1 MLKTNAIFHRKVTE
15 METQSCVIEAIQLMN
30 QKEYGEFSKRLLSD
44 QSFIADKKELMYTD
58 PSGQTHGLLALNEES
73 GDGILIDSSGYDYA
87 RYVSFMPNI
96 KAYIDQQISHVAD
109 QIFEEAAEN
118 TSNGSWI
125 VYFEEI
131 AEEHGLNVT
140 ANNGIGTLILN
151 ELQSR
156 EGMAEISMEEDCLDM
171 TLYLD
176 YCKNIN
182 PSELEQ
188 NMGM

>member
-15 METQSCVIEAIQLMN
+15 LETQPCVVEAIQLMN

-96 KAYIDQQISHVAD
+96 KAYIDQQIAQVAD

-131 AEEHGLNVT
+131 AEEHDLNVT
-140 ANNGIGTLILN
+140 ANNGIGTLIFN

-156 EGMAEISMEEDCLDM
+156 DGMAEISLEENCLDM

>member
-1 MLKTNAIFHRKVTE
+1 MLKTNAIFQRKLTE
-15 METQSCVIEAIQLMN
+15 LETQTCVIEAIHLMN
-30 QKEYGEFSKRLLSD
+30 QKEYEEFSKHLLAD
-44 QSFIADKKELMYTD
+44 RSFIADKKEGMYTD

-96 KAYIDQQISHVAD
+96 KAYIDQQISQIAD
-109 QIFEEAAEN
+109 HIFEEASEN
-118 TSNGSWI
+118 TSNGSWA
-125 VYFEEI
+125 VYFDEI
-131 AEEHGLNVT
+131 AEQHGLNVT
-140 ANNGIGTLILN
+140 ANNGIGTLLVR

-156 EGMAEISMEEDCLDM
+156 EGMAKISLEEDCFDM

>member
-15 METQSCVIEAIQLMN
+15 LETQSCVIEAIQLMN

-96 KAYIDQQISHVAD
+96 KAYIDQQIAQVAD

-140 ANNGIGTLILN
+140 ANNGIGRLIFN

-156 EGMAEISMEEDCLDM
+156 DGMAEISLEENCLDM

>member
-15 METQSCVIEAIQLMN
+15 LETQSCVIEAIQLMN

-96 KAYIDQQISHVAD
+96 KAYIDQQISQVAD
-109 QIFEEAAEN
+109 QIFGEAAEN

-151 ELQSR
+151 ELQGR
-156 EGMAEISMEEDCLDM
+156 EGMAEISLEEDCLDM

>member
-1 MLKTNAIFHRKVTE
+1 MITTNAIFHRKVPK
-15 METQSCVIEAIQLMN
+15 METSPCIIEAIELMS
-30 QKEYGEFSKRLLSD
+30 KRDYEEFSNHLLTD
-44 QSFIADKKELMYTD
+44 RSFISDKKDDMFAE
-58 PSGQTHGLLALNEES
+58 PSGNIHCLLALNEES

-96 KAYIDQQISHVAD
+96 KVYIDQQISQVAD
-109 QIFEEAAEN
+109 QIIQEAVEK
-118 TSNGSWI
+118 TSNGSWL

-131 AEEHGLNVT
+131 SEQHGINVK
-140 ANNGIGTLILN
+140 ANNGIGTMLLS

-156 EGMAEISMEEDCLDM
+156 EELAEIELEDGCFDM

-182 PSELEQ
+182 PSEMEQ

>member
-1 MLKTNAIFHRKVTE
+1 MLKTNAIFYRKVTE
-15 METQSCVIEAIQLMN
+15 LETQPCVIEAIQLMN

-96 KAYIDQQISHVAD
+96 KAYIDQQIVQVAD

-156 EGMAEISMEEDCLDM
+156 DGMAEISLEEDCLDM

>member
-1 MLKTNAIFHRKVTE
+1 MLKTNAIFYRKETE
-15 METQSCVIEAIQLMN
+15 LETKPCVIEAIQLMN

-58 PSGQTHGLLALNEES
+58 PSGQTHGLLALNEEN

-96 KAYIDQQISHVAD
+96 KAYIDQQISQVAD

-156 EGMAEISMEEDCLDM
+156 EGMAEISLEEDCLDM

>member
-1 MLKTNAIFHRKVTE
+1 
-15 METQSCVIEAIQLMN
+15 
-30 QKEYGEFSKRLLSD
+30 
-44 QSFIADKKELMYTD
+44 
-58 PSGQTHGLLALNEES
+58 
-73 GDGILIDSSGYDYA
+73 
-87 RYVSFMPNI
+87 MPNI
-96 KAYIDQQISHVAD
+96 KAYIDQQISQVAD

-131 AEEHGLNVT
+131 AEEHCLNVT

-156 EGMAEISMEEDCLDM
+156 EGMAEISLEEDCLDM

>member
-15 METQSCVIEAIQLMN
+15 LETQSCVIEAIQLMN

-96 KAYIDQQISHVAD
+96 KAYIDQQITQVAD

-156 EGMAEISMEEDCLDM
+156 DGMAEISLEENCLDM

>member
-1 MLKTNAIFHRKVTE
+1 
-15 METQSCVIEAIQLMN
+15 MN

-44 QSFIADKKELMYTD
+44 QSFIADKKEFMYTD
-58 PSGQTHGLLALNEES
+58 SSGQTHGLLALNAES

-96 KAYIDQQISHVAD
+96 KAYIDQQISQVAD

-140 ANNGIGTLILN
+140 VNNGIGTLILN

-156 EGMAEISMEEDCLDM
+156 DGMAEISLEEDCLDM

>member
-1 MLKTNAIFHRKVTE
+1 MLKTNVIFHRKVTE
-15 METQSCVIEAIQLMN
+15 LETKPCVIEAIQLMN

-96 KAYIDQQISHVAD
+96 KAYIDQQISQVAD
-109 QIFEEAAEN
+109 QIFEGAAEN

-131 AEEHGLNVT
+131 AEAHGLNVT

-156 EGMAEISMEEDCLDM
+156 EEMAEISLEEDCLDM

>member
-1 MLKTNAIFHRKVTE
+1 MLKTNAIFFRKVSE
-15 METQSCVIEAIQLMN
+15 LETQPCVIEAIQLMN
-30 QKEYGEFSKRLLSD
+30 QAEYDEFSKGLLRD
-44 QSFIADKKELMYTD
+44 RSFISDKKEDMFTD
-58 PSGQTHGLLALNEES
+58 TSGQTHCLLALNEES
-73 GDGILIDSSGYDYA
+73 GDGILINSSGYDYA
-87 RYVSFMPNI
+87 RYISFMPNI
-96 KAYIDQQISHVAD
+96 KTYIDQQISQVAD
-109 QIFEEAAEN
+109 QILQEASEN

-131 AEEHGLNVT
+131 AEQHSLNVK
-140 ANNGIGTLILN
+140 ANNGIGTLLVN
-151 ELQSR
+151 ELQGR
-156 EGMAEISMEEDCLDM
+156 EEMAEILLEDDCFDM

>member
-15 METQSCVIEAIQLMN
+15 LETQSCVIEAIQLMN
-30 QKEYGEFSKRLLSD
+30 HKEYGEFSKRLLSD

-96 KAYIDQQISHVAD
+96 KAYIDQQISLVAD

-156 EGMAEISMEEDCLDM
+156 EGMAEISLEEDCLDM